1 MPHAANCASLF
12 RESANL
18 PETRKRV
25 VASVEARM
33 GSSRLPGK
41 VLMDINGKPSLSRL
55 VARLRA
61 CKTLDDIVVATSVD
75 PRDDAIAAWG
85 EKEGVEVYRGSEDDV
100 LQRVVDAQRFMTS
113 DIVVEVTGD
122 CPLLSAHVID
132 LGVETFFANDADV
145 VTNARVPSYP
155 MGADVQVFRTADLSW
170 VAANVTDPAVREHV
184 SLYFYE
190 NPAKY
195 RVIHL
200 TAPPRWQGPRYRFQ
214 LDYEEDLRFIRE
226 VYARLEPRFGPT
238 FDLDEIMEL
247 LRHDPE
253 LVQINIDCEEKAVR

>member
-1 MPHAANCASLF
+1 M
-12 RESANL
+12 RE
-18 PETRKRV
+18 PKKRV

-55 VARLRA
+55 LARLRA
-61 CKTLDDIVVATSVD
+61 CRHLDDVVIATSTD
-75 PRDDAIAAWG
+75 PKDDAVAAWA
-85 EKEGVEVYRGSEDDV
+85 ESEGVSVYRGSEDDV
-100 LQRVVDAQRFMTS
+100 LQRVVDAQQFMKS

-132 LGVETFFANDADV
+132 LGIETFFTNDADV
-145 VTNARVPSYP
+145 VTNARVPSFP
-155 MGADVQVFRTADLSW
+155 MGADVQVFRTADLAW
-170 VAANVTDPAVREHV
+170 VAANISDAAVREHV

-190 NPAKY
+190 NPDKY

-200 TAPPRWQGPRYRFQ
+200 VAPTRWQGPRYRLQ

-226 VYARLEPRFGPT
+226 IYARLEPRFGGT
-238 FDLDEIMEL
+238 FDLDEIMDL
-247 LRHDPE
+247 LRREPA
-253 LVQINIDCEEKAVR
+253 LVDINIDCEEKAAR